1 MHNRAVVPQ
10 STKPPSHGY
19 LMQAKAPPLDMRGDF
34 GIASEG
40 IASRLRYP
48 LGSI

>member
-19 LMQAKAPPLDMRGDF
+19 LMQAKALPHDMRGDF
-34 GIASEG
+34 AIASEG
-40 IASRLRYP
+40 IAKQLRYP